1 MGVVD
6 AVERA
11 EVVEEADGAMERL
24 PSVVLGPTPWLFDV
38 LCVVLGPTPWLFD
51 FLHVVL
57 GPTPWLFDFLF
68 VVLGPTPWLFDFLL
82 FAFFC
87 LSINELAHVAVVV
100 ARAAAGAAPAVGFR
114 SMPHPPSALEG
125 GWAGARLNGWAD
137 G

>member
-38 LCVVLGPTPWLFD
+38 LFVVLGPTPWLFD

-114 SMPHPPSALEG
+114 SMPHPPLHWRVG
-125 GWAGARLNGWAD
+125 GRARG
-137 G
+137 